1 MIDHGFRH
9 MTIYPAYSL
18 QAVFPK
24 GAMVGNMHAL
34 KIQSFVQSEVLASAL
49 PRSYLILKG
58 KMVIN

>member
-24 GAMVGNMHAL
+24 GAIVGNMHAL

-49 PRSYLILKG
+49 PRWCLILEVKW
-58 KMVIN
+58 

>member
-1 MIDHGFRH
+1 MIDHGVQH

-49 PRSYLILKG
+49 PRWCLILEVKW
-58 KMVIN
+58 